1 MTKKGTHDGDGNLD
15 HSDLGLCGLDLDLAA
30 GFSDTDFGDFDFG
43 GSGSASSEPAH
54 LDLSDSEGGAQGLD
68 LELTDAES
76 AIIRLAQGKVGGTRG
91 RAAAAKAEKVYI
103 THEDFEEGP
112 ERDAFLLIFGYAEH
126 LFAGPNPKAF
136 SPSDAK
142 QAKAVSFFFC
152 RNPQELNFEDAVSC
166 IDNQIRLDVLR
177 LRFMLEFWLRGWK
190 LPAMP
195 DSADGLPAR
204 VELMAAQYEA
214 IVGIALAREAWFEPG
229 INAAALLDK
238 VAAGKSPEIA
248 NLAKRAFKDLVLNY
262 VLSIADGKVYTTG
275 KNPIL
280 ELEERLN
287 DPTLKVRGQLANIYW
302 SRKF

>member
-1 MTKKGTHDGDGNLD
+1 M
-15 HSDLGLCGLDLDLAA
+15 
-30 GFSDTDFGDFDFG
+30 
-43 GSGSASSEPAH
+43 
-54 LDLSDSEGGAQGLD
+54 
-68 LELTDAES
+68 
-76 AIIRLAQGKVGGTRG
+76 
-91 RAAAAKAEKVYI
+91 
-103 THEDFEEGP
+103 
-112 ERDAFLLIFGYAEH
+112 
-126 LFAGPNPKAF
+126 
-136 SPSDAK
+136 
-142 QAKAVSFFFC
+142 SFFFC

>member
-1 MTKKGTHDGDGNLD
+1 MMKKGTHDGAGNLD
-15 HSDLGLCGLDLDLAA
+15 HADLGLCGLDLDLAA
-30 GFSDTDFGDFDFG
+30 GFSDADFGDFDFG
-43 GSGSASSEPAH
+43 GSGSTSSESAH
-54 LDLSDSEGGAQGLD
+54 LDLSDPEGGSQGLD

-91 RAAAAKAEKVYI
+91 RAAAAKSEKVYI

-126 LFAGPNPKAF
+126 LFAGPNQKEF
-136 SPSDAK
+136 CVSDAK
-142 QAKAVSFFFC
+142 QVRAVSFFFC
-152 RNPQELNFEDAVSC
+152 RNPNELTFEDAVSC

-177 LRFMLEFWLRGWK
+177 LRFMLEFWLRGWQ
-190 LPAMP
+190 LPPMP
-195 DSADGLPAR
+195 ENTDGLPAR
-204 VELMAAQYEA
+204 VELMAAQHEA

-229 INAAALLDK
+229 IAAGALLDR
-238 VAAGKSPEIA
+238 VAAGKSLEIA
-248 NLAKRAFKDLVLNY
+248 SLAKRAFKDLVLSY

-280 ELEERLN
+280 ELEDKLN
-287 DPTLKVRGQLANIYW
+287 DPTLRVRGQLANIYW